1 MLKKIII
8 PLLAAA
14 SFSCVAR
21 RPELVPAAG
30 PCFRSLT
37 MKFSFRDGET
47 RQNGRVLWRFDAGSS
62 KFIFFNA
69 LNQSGLELDVA
80 GEDAVLV
87 NFSAKTFWKGDFSH
101 LLDRIWGI
109 NLPLA
114 AWRDLLLSGKVSQ
127 SLLAENGIEASM
139 DGVAADGG
147 PRNIRLRRDGAELA
161 LRVLK
166 SGLRPGRIVLAEYA
180 GRYRAAELEDV
191 LEQ

>member
-1 MLKKIII
+1 
-8 PLLAAA
+8 
-14 SFSCVAR
+14 
-21 RPELVPAAG
+21 
-30 PCFRSLT
+30 

-47 RQNGRVLWRFDAGSS
+47 SQNGRVLWRFDAGSS

-69 LNQSGLELDVA
+69 LNQSGLELDVD
-80 GEDAVLV
+80 GEHAVLV
-87 NFSAKTFWKGDFSH
+87 NFNAKSFWTGDFSY

-114 AWRDLLLSGKVSQ
+114 AWKELLLSGKVSR

-139 DGVAADGG
+139 DGVADHGG
-147 PRNIRLRRDGAELA
+147 PRHIRLRRDGAELV

-166 SGLRPGRIVLAEYA
+166 NDLRPGRIVLVDYA

-191 LEQ
+191 LER